1 MCYLLEHNIPIVQ
14 WGYGSKE
21 YNHIIYPIA
30 FNKFSKSIITH
41 TTNEKNDYKSFHI
54 RDENLNS
61 FYADIA
67 NGGTFNYIVIGV

>member
-14 WGYGSKE
+14 WGSGSNE